1 MERVKADGGS
11 SGRISPA
18 SEAAVKE
25 SKGSGQQPSSPEQ
38 QQQQQQQQ
46 QAMDPP
52 HHMDSADER
61 SVTKCC

>member
-18 SEAAVKE
+18 SEAAVRE
-25 SKGSGQQPSSPEQ
+25 NKGSGQQPSSPEQ

-46 QAMDPP
+46 QQHQQIMDSP
-52 HHMDSADER
+52 HHQDSADER
-61 SVTKCC
+61 